1 MVQYIKSDLE
11 FILAQIK
18 IAEAHAAGQ
27 PLYGPGGLIPTY
39 NLAWGLRT
47 VDGTSNH
54 LLPGQE
60 KWGAAGNQFPE
71 LVDATF
77 DPAQNI
83 PPGFGPPGPPIPTS
97 YNPSNNPGSMVFDSM
112 PRTISNLLVDQTL
125 GNPAAILTALERAGA
140 AEPML
145 DLPAVTAIYTVF
157 KPASDAEYQA
167 RVVMQ
172 AAVADF
178 NDDPLNPDGDRCP

>member
-11 FILAQIK
+11 FILDADQDRRG
-18 IAEAHAAGQ
+18 ACRRSAALWTRRPDPDLQ
-27 PLYGPGGLIPTY
+27 PRLGPADRRWLSY
-39 NLAWGLRT
+39 
-47 VDGTSNH
+47 NH

-83 PPGFGPPGPPIPTS
+83 PPPFAPPGPPIPTS

-140 AEPML
+140 ANSML
-145 DLPAVTAIYTVF
+145 DLPAVHGNLCGV
-157 KPASDAEYQA
+157 QA
-167 RVVMQ
+167 
-172 AAVADF
+172 
-178 NDDPLNPDGDRCP
+178 GI